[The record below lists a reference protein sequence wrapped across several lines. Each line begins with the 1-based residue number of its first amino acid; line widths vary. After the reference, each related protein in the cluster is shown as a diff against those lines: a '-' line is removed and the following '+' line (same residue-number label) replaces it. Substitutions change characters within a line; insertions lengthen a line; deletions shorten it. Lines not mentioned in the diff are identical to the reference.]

1 MANLPGTSVLNE
13 ISIIAAVPLLSLLG
27 AATLIDWRSR
37 TIPNALSLGGA
48 ALGLIVQLTLAGTPG
63 LLAGIAGFAVCM
75 VCFLPFYVSG
85 GMAAG
90 DVKLMAAVGVFLG
103 PLGGFVACIGTLIV
117 GAVLGMICLGYE
129 SLNRLRAGQAAEVH
143 AGLRARIPYAGAIAT
158 GTSVVLVLAAL
169 GVTPGVFA

>member
-1 MANLPGTSVLNE
+1 LNE
-13 ISIIAAVPLLSLLG
+13 ISIIAAVPLLCLLG

-48 ALGLIVQLTLAGTPG
+48 ALGLIVQAAVAGPAG
-63 LLAGIAGFAVCM
+63 LVVGVAGFALCL
-75 VCFLPFYVSG
+75 VCFLPFYMSG

-103 PLGGFVACIGTLIV
+103 PLAGFVACAGTLIV
-117 GAVLGMICLGYE
+117 GALLGLICLGYE
-129 SLNRLRAGQAAEVH
+129 SLMRLTKGQKADMK

-158 GTSVVLVLAAL
+158 GTAGVLLLPALGITLGVLA
-169 GVTPGVFA
+169 